1 MIMKIKFIGGAGTVT
16 GSKTLIE
23 SNGLRILIDCG
34 QFQGIKPLR
43 ELNWQPLPILPST
56 IDFVLLTHGH
66 LDHCGWLPRLVNQGF
81 KGKIYCTS
89 PTKDVAKL
97 ILLDSAKIQE
107 EEAEM
112 ANKGHYSRHE
122 IAEPLYTVKQA
133 EAVFPL
139 FRVVNPNEEI
149 PLDAEI
155 TAVFTN
161 AGHIIGA
168 CSIELTLENK
178 TLVFSGDIGR
188 DNDVLMY
195 PPTKPKKADYVFLE
209 STYGNRL
216 HPNIDAKAELEMYIN
231 NTVQKGGT
239 IIIPSFAVERAQT
252 VMYLLWQL
260 KIEGKIPNIPYII
273 DTPMGIKVLDI
284 FENNRKWHKLP
295 EQDCIAMCQ
304 MFTMIS
310 DYQETI
316 ETIYNKNPKVVIAAS
331 GMITGGRVLS
341 YLERYIGL
349 PETTVIIIGYQAE
362 GTRGRKLLEGAK
374 EIKIYGKYYDVKASI
389 LEIEAL
395 SAHGDQK
402 DLLNWLSELKNIPTK
417 VFLVHGENEA
427 LDELGIKI
435 NEKYR
440 FDCTIPLMGQ
450 EFNL

>member
-1 MIMKIKFIGGAGTVT
+1 MKIKFIGGAGTVT
-16 GSKTLIE
+16 GSKTLVE
-23 SNGLRILIDCG
+23 SNGIRILIDCG
-34 QFQGIKPLR
+34 QFQGIKSLR
-43 ELNWQPLPILPST
+43 ELNWEPLPILPST

-66 LDHCGWLPRLVNQGF
+66 LDHCGWLPRLVSQGF

-89 PTKDVAKL
+89 PTKDISKL

-112 ANKGHYSRHE
+112 ANKGHYSKHE
-122 IAEPLYTVKQA
+122 IAEPLYNVKQA

-139 FRVVNPNEEI
+139 FRVIKTNQEI

-155 TAVFTN
+155 SAVFTN

-168 CSIELTLENK
+168 CSIELNLEGK

-195 PPTKPKKADYVFLE
+195 PPTKPKKADYIFLE
-209 STYGNRL
+209 STYGDRL
-216 HPNIDAKAELEMYIN
+216 HPDTDAKMELEIYIN

-260 KIEGKIPNIPYII
+260 KEEGRIPNIPYII
-273 DTPMGIKVLDI
+273 DTPMGISALEI
-284 FENNRKWHKLP
+284 FAQNRKWHKLP
-295 EQDCIAMCQ
+295 EKHYIGMCK
-304 MFTMIS
+304 MFSMIS
-310 DYQETI
+310 EYRETI
-316 ETIYNKNPKVVIAAS
+316 ETIYDKQSKVVIAAS

-374 EIKIYGKYYDVKASI
+374 EIKMYGKYYPVLANI

-395 SAHGDQK
+395 SAHGDQR
-402 DLLNWLSELKNIPTK
+402 DLLNWLSTLENKPKK
-417 VFLVHGENEA
+417 VFLVHGENQPA
-427 LDELGIKI
+427 DELRIKI
-435 NEKYR
+435 TERYH
-440 FDCTIPLMGQ
+440 FDCSVPLMGQ
-450 EFNL
+450 EVEL

>member
-1 MIMKIKFIGGAGTVT
+1 MKIKFIGGAGTVT

-23 SNGLRILIDCG
+23 SNGVRILIDCG

-43 ELNWQPLPILPST
+43 ELNWQSLPVLPST
-56 IDFVLLTHGH
+56 VDIVLLTHGH
-66 LDHCGWLPRLVNQGF
+66 LDHCGWLPRLVEQGF

-89 PTKDVAKL
+89 PTKDITKL
-97 ILLDSAKIQE
+97 ILSDSAKIQE
-107 EEAEM
+107 EEANK
-112 ANKGHYSRHE
+112 ANKEHYSKHE
-122 IAEPLYTVKQA
+122 IAEPLYNLEQA

-139 FRVVNPNEEI
+139 FRVVKINENI
-149 PLDAEI
+149 ALDAEI
-155 TAVFTN
+155 SAVFVN

-168 CSIELTLENK
+168 CSIELNLENK

-188 DNDVLMY
+188 DNDILMY
-195 PPTKPKKADYVFLE
+195 PPTKPKKADYIFLE

-216 HPNIDAKAELEMYIN
+216 HPDSNVKAELEMYIN

-260 KIEGKIPNIPYII
+260 KTEGKIPNIPYII
-273 DTPMGIKVLDI
+273 DTPMGISVVEI
-284 FENNRKWHKLP
+284 FENNKKWHKLP
-295 EQDCIAMCQ
+295 EQDYVAMCQ

-310 DYQETI
+310 DYQDTI
-316 ETIYNKNPKVVIAAS
+316 EAIYKKRSKLIIAAS

-362 GTRGRKLLEGAK
+362 GTRGRKLLEGEK
-374 EIKIYGKYYDVKASI
+374 EIKIYGKFYDVKANI
-389 LEIEAL
+389 LNIEGL

-402 DLLNWLSELKNIPTK
+402 DLINWLSELENTPKKI
-417 VFLVHGENEA
+417 FLVHGEDGA
-427 LDELGIKI
+427 LEELGIKI
-435 NEKYR
+435 NERYG
-440 FDCTIPLMGQ
+440 FECVIPQMNQ
-450 EFNL
+450 EFEL

>member
-1 MIMKIKFIGGAGTVT
+1 MKIKFIGGAGTVT

-23 SNGLRILIDCG
+23 SKGIRILIDCG

-43 ELNWQPLPILPST
+43 ELNWESLPILPST

-89 PTKDVAKL
+89 PTKDVTKL

-107 EEAEM
+107 EEANK
-112 ANKGHYSRHE
+112 ANQGHYSKHE
-122 IAEPLYTVKQA
+122 IAQPLYTVKQA
-133 EAVFPL
+133 EKVFPF
-139 FRVVNPNEEI
+139 FRVIKTNEQI

-155 TAVFTN
+155 SAVFTN

-168 CSIELTLENK
+168 CTIELNLENK
-178 TLVFSGDIGR
+178 VLVFSGDIGR

-195 PPTKPKKADYVFLE
+195 PPTKPKKADYIFLE

-216 HPNIDAKAELEMYIN
+216 HPNTDAKAELEIYIN
-231 NTVQKGGT
+231 NTVEKGGT

-260 KIEGKIPNIPYII
+260 KEEGKIPDIPYII
-273 DTPMGIKVLDI
+273 DTPMGINTLDI
-284 FENNRKWHKLP
+284 FANNRKWHKLP
-295 EQDCIAMCQ
+295 EHHYIGMCK
-304 MFTMIS
+304 MFSMVS
-310 DYQETI
+310 NYQETI
-316 ETIYNKNPKVVIAAS
+316 DTIYDKQPKVVIAAS

-374 EIKIYGKYYDVKASI
+374 EIKIYGKYYPVLANI

-402 DLLNWLSELKNIPTK
+402 DLLNWLSALENKPTK
-417 VFLVHGENEA
+417 VFLVHGENQPA
-427 LDELGIKI
+427 DELRIKI
-435 NEKYR
+435 TERYHY
-440 FDCTIPLMGQ
+440 DCSVPLMGQ
-450 EFNL
+450 EFDI

>member
-1 MIMKIKFIGGAGTVT
+1 MKIKFIGGAGTVT
-16 GSKTLIE
+16 GSKTLVE
-23 SNGLRILIDCG
+23 SNGIRILIDCG

-43 ELNWQPLPILPST
+43 ELNWEPLPILPST

-89 PTKDVAKL
+89 PTKDISKL

-112 ANKGHYSRHE
+112 ANKGHYSKHE
-122 IAEPLYTVKQA
+122 IAEPLYNVKQA

-139 FRVVNPNEEI
+139 FRVIKTNEEI
-149 PLDAEI
+149 HLDAEI
-155 TAVFTN
+155 SAVFTN

-168 CSIELTLENK
+168 CSIELNLEGK

-195 PPTKPKKADYVFLE
+195 LPTKPKNGDYIFLE
-209 STYGNRL
+209 STYGDRL
-216 HPNIDAKAELEMYIN
+216 HPDTDAKMELEMYIN

-260 KIEGKIPNIPYII
+260 KEEGRIPNIPYII
-273 DTPMGIKVLDI
+273 DTPMGISALEI
-284 FENNRKWHKLP
+284 FAQNRKWHKLP
-295 EQDCIAMCQ
+295 EHHYIGMCK
-304 MFTMIS
+304 MFSMIS
-310 DYQETI
+310 DYRETI
-316 ETIYNKNPKVVIAAS
+316 ETIYDKQPKVIIAAS

-349 PETTVIIIGYQAE
+349 PQTTVIIIGYQAE

-374 EIKIYGKYYDVKASI
+374 EIKIHGKYYPVLANI

-402 DLLNWLSELKNIPTK
+402 DLLNWLSALENKPTK
-417 VFLVHGENEA
+417 VFLVHGENQPA
-427 LDELGIKI
+427 DELRIKI
-435 NEKYR
+435 TEKYG
-440 FDCTIPLMGQ
+440 FDCSVPLMGQ
-450 EFNL
+450 EVEL

>member
-1 MIMKIKFIGGAGTVT
+1 MKVKFLGGAGTVT
-16 GSKTLIE
+16 GSKTLVE
-23 SNGLRILIDCG
+23 SNGFRILIDCG

-43 ELNWQPLPILPST
+43 ELNWEPLPVLPDT
-56 IDFVLLTHGH
+56 IDAVLLTHGH

-89 PTKDVAKL
+89 PTAAIAKL
-97 ILLDSAKIQE
+97 ILFDSAKIQE
-107 EEAEM
+107 EEAEL
-112 ANKGHYSRHE
+112 ANKGKYSKHE
-122 IAEPLYTVKQA
+122 IAEPLYTVEQ
-133 EAVFPL
+133 VRQVLPL
-139 FRVVNPNEEI
+139 FRIIQVNESIAIE
-149 PLDAEI
+149 AEI
-155 TAVFTN
+155 TATFTN
-161 AGHIIGA
+161 AGHILGA
-168 CSIELTLENK
+168 CSIALELENK

-216 HPNIDAKAELEMYIN
+216 HPDTDAKFELETYIN
-231 NTVQKGGT
+231 NAVAKGGT

-260 KIEGKIPNIPYII
+260 KEEGKIPNIPYVI
-273 DTPMGIKVLDI
+273 DTPMGISVLEI

-295 EQDCIAMCQ
+295 EHELIAMCK
-304 MFTMIS
+304 MFSMIT

-316 ETIYNKNPKVVIAAS
+316 DMIYNKQPKVIVAAS

-341 YLERYIGL
+341 YLEKYIGL

-374 EIKIYGKYYDVKASI
+374 EIKIRGNYFPVAATI
-389 LEIEAL
+389 IEIQGL

-402 DLLNWLSELKNIPTK
+402 DLLHWLSDLENKPTK

-427 LDELGIKI
+427 ADELRIKVH
-435 NEKYR
+435 EQYG
-440 FDCTIPLMGQ
+440 FDCVFPLMGQ
-450 EFNL
+450 TVEL